1 MAKSAALLLTPLR
14 ENWSDCNDKRLQR
27 QQQIDRLRFFSKF
40 ILNNFDELYP
50 KIALFLLHQ
59 VTFFF
64 FFIYRNMFFRFYW
77 NFYMYG
83 HFLFLW
89 GKILS
94 HFIK

>member
-64 FFIYRNMFFRFYW
+64 FFYLSQHVFP
-77 NFYMYG
+77 
-83 HFLFLW
+83 FLLKFLHVRTFS
-89 GKILS
+89 IFMRQNS
-94 HFIK
+94 FSFH